1 MDTNSVTYSLS
12 FSQKQF
18 RAFDEFLT
26 IGNKL
31 KVLFHK
37 SSMYFYISDMKRWNA
52 AFSATFIIR
61 IIAEMNAF
69 GRDGKE
75 CIMKLRHSNVVGLRD
90 LIGMAHE
97 FQQLYKRLPSEEH
110 TPENEAMM
118 QKFMAALAVFRD
130 SVQKLADEVLTVN
143 SNGSMLI

>member
-1 MDTNSVTYSLS
+1 MDTNSVTYSLA

-18 RAFDEFLT
+18 RAFSEFLT

-37 SSMYFYISDMKRWNA
+37 SSRYFYISDMKRWNA
-52 AFSATFIIR
+52 AFSATFIIH

-75 CIMKLRHSNVVGLRD
+75 CIMKLRYTNIVGLRD
-90 LIGMAHE
+90 LLVMANE
-97 FQQLYKRLPSEEH
+97 FQRLYKQLPLEEH
-110 TPENEAMM
+110 TPENEEMM
-118 QKFMAALAVFRD
+118 RRFIAALAVFKD
-130 SVQKLADEVLTVN
+130 DVKKLADEVLTK
-143 SNGSMLI
+143 